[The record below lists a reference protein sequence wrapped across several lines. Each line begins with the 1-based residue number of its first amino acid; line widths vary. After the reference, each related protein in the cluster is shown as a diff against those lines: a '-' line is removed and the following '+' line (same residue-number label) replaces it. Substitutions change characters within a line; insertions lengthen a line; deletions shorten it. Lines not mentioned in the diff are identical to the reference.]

1 MMRQKASSAGSSS
14 GVQPLRSFLRSRRG
28 GGMLIGCAFALSFLA
43 SIGALMSNYAWREA
57 QWEEIRAALRAAV
70 SAAGPLL
77 FGSQGRLEGAA
88 EERIGEFLS
97 GTLPRLDL
105 EGVEVDYDIETKV
118 TTVSIS
124 GNYDFHDIWASDSG
138 DPDQIEESLGA
149 KLDADRYEVAV
160 ALDVSGS
167 MLGEIRSGADG
178 NLIVKLDSL
187 KAAMTNVTNVMR
199 EASATTPGSLMLAIV
214 PFASAVNVADT
225 ATDGPVSDAKR
236 TAAKERYVRMLAG
249 APDKG
254 ESVSATLKA
263 ARDAVEAGNGQ
274 WVDTFHHYGV
284 GRDLGLL
291 RMQGLPS
298 GVLDNTDWS
307 LRREDVILDV
317 GAQVPNL
324 NRDSEGN
331 GGRWQV
337 DDEDFWNGCVMA
349 RWGAYWAED
358 ARPVGW
364 IADQASNWPAVKRV
378 AGWSE
383 AAEDLSASTPL
394 HLSDA
399 PPDADDPHTLFT
411 AYSWPDARIGAQD
424 DHRLQTIM
432 AQLLDQSGSNEGLE
446 LITLRGNRLGGR
458 EHLTGYV
465 TQAYNDWSADGSVGG
480 STLCPESPVIPLTE
494 DLQTLG
500 NAINNLATVP
510 VLYPGTDS
518 GGTYVHLGV
527 VWGLRSLSPLWQQV
541 WQVEDLLDNSRPGVP
556 CEPGVTASDCTTRLN
571 KSILIVSDGI
581 SFPGT
586 LLRSRTSDP
595 TDTGNPMWRDSSI
608 CSVFNSRRFTAYHDA
623 AGVDEQSDFD
633 PFFEDYLEAGRF
645 GGSGMDQV
653 LDAFRLLD
661 NRLGFETPAR
671 RNLRSAVLA
680 NLTPWQLFRGLDANT
695 IDALVDESNEFGFA
709 ARPIQ
714 IGHFCQ
720 PSSIFGPYGMIGDH
734 VYVGDTTTVPAT
746 PIPPVEDM
754 APFDLSGLTEAV
766 AGNGRPGSGD
776 FSNALYRHFRGVLE
790 NWLVEAC
797 RLAGSRRVRINAIY
811 IGNANRGQDDIL
823 ALERCIDQAG
833 GIEGEQDVFVTPDS
847 EAIQNAFQELFAVR
861 RNLRFLN

>member
-1 MMRQKASSAGSSS
+1 
-14 GVQPLRSFLRSRRG
+14 
-28 GGMLIGCAFALSFLA
+28 MLIGCAFALSFLA

-57 QWEEIRAALRAAV
+57 QWEEIRSALRAAV

-77 FGSQGRLEGAA
+77 FGSRGGVEGAA

-97 GTLPRLDL
+97 GALPRLRLD
-105 EGVEVDYDIETKV
+105 GVEVDYDTATKV
-118 TTVSIS
+118 TTVSIN
-124 GNYDFHDIWASDSG
+124 GKYDFHDIWVSDSG
-138 DPDQIEESLGA
+138 DLEDVEESVGA

-167 MLGEIRSGADG
+167 MLGTIRSGTDSTSV
-178 NLIVKLDSL
+178 VKLDSL
-187 KAAMTNVTNVMR
+187 KEAMTNVTNVMR
-199 EASATTPGSLMLAIV
+199 GASATTPGSLMLGLV

-225 ATDGPVSDAKR
+225 ATDGPVSEAKR
-236 TAAKERYVRMLAG
+236 TAAKERYVRVLAG
-249 APDKG
+249 APDED
-254 ESVSATLKA
+254 ESISVTLKA

-284 GRDLGLL
+284 GRDLGRL

-324 NRDSEGN
+324 NRDLEGT

-364 IADQASNWPAVKRV
+364 VAGQASNWPAVKSV
-378 AGWSE
+378 PGWSD
-383 AAEDLSASTPL
+383 AAEALPVGTPL

-432 AQLLDQSGSNEGLE
+432 VHLLDQSGPNEGLD

-480 STLCPESPVIPLTE
+480 STLCPESPIIPLTE
-494 DLQTLG
+494 DLDTLG
-500 NAINNLATVP
+500 NAIENLATVP
-510 VLYPGTDS
+510 VLDPTTNS

-527 VWGLRSLSPLWQQV
+527 VWGLRSLSPLWQRV
-541 WQVEDLLDNSRPGVP
+541 WQVEDLLENPRPGVP
-556 CEPGVTASDCTTRLN
+556 CEPGVTASDCTARLN

-595 TDTGNPMWRDSSI
+595 TDTGNPIWRDSSI

-623 AGVDEQSDFD
+623 ATVDEQDDFD
-633 PFFEDYLEAGRF
+633 PYFADYLEGGRF
-645 GGSGMDQV
+645 GGAGMEQV

-661 NRLGFETPAR
+661 NRLGFETPER
-671 RNLRSAVLA
+671 RAVRSAVLA
-680 NLTPWQLFRGLDANT
+680 NLTPWQLFRGRDAGA
-695 IDALVDESNEFGFA
+695 IDALVDEANEFGFA

-714 IGHFCQ
+714 TGHFCR

-734 VYVGDTTTVPAT
+734 VYVGDTTTLPAT
-746 PIPPVEDM
+746 PIPPVENV
-754 APFDLSGLTEAV
+754 APLDISGLTEAV
-766 AGNGRPGSGD
+766 VGNGRPGSGD
-776 FSNALYRHFRGVLE
+776 FSTALYRHFRGVLE
-790 NWLVEAC
+790 DWLIDAC
-797 RLAGSRRVRINAIY
+797 RLAGSRGVRINAIY
-811 IGNANRGQDDIL
+811 IGNADRGQDDIL
-823 ALERCIDQAG
+823 ALERCVDEAG
-833 GIEGEQDVFVTPDS
+833 GTEGLRDVFVTPTS
-847 EAIQNAFQELFAVR
+847 AAIQNAFQEIFSVR
-861 RNLRFLN
+861 RNLRFVN